1 MGLIVKKKIIEL
13 VEKSENSVFLE
24 QIYSIMDSNTL
35 PEGELLNLL
44 NAEEKEETYQS
55 LKDVEDPE
63 NLIGQDEA
71 MEQIRSKLGWN

>member
-24 QIYSIMDSNTL
+24 QIYSIMDSNTS

-63 NLIGQDEA
+63 NLISQDEA